1 MRYYVV
7 IVEDANGEIVSKMGP
22 ESSLRNAERIESG
35 VDRNLNH
42 NEFSA
47 LVLNEDEL
55 RGFVSGA
62 DERRE

>member
-7 IVEDANGEIVSKMGP
+7 IVEDATGEIVSKMGP